1 MAVMESRGSLL
12 ENDLENAPSKPG
24 VYLMRDPEGRVLYVG
39 KAVNLRSRIRA
50 YFGRTDGRA
59 MIPFLVRRVDRVEFI
74 VTETEKEALI
84 LENTL
89 IKKYRPRY
97 NVTLRDDKNY
107 FSIRIDPRED
117 FPRFQLVRKVR
128 RDRARYFGPYASSA
142 AVRETLRVLQP
153 VFPLRTC
160 GDLELRSRTRPCIEY
175 EMKRCLGPCRRLV
188 DGNAYGQIVREA
200 VSFLEGRGTRLLSD
214 LKAKMAALSR
224 EMRFEEAARVRDRI
238 AALVE
243 TLEKQRAVSPV
254 RKDRDVFGLFRSGDR
269 IQCTLLY
276 IRQGKIQGQKPFPLL
291 KSRASTEE
299 VLSAVVKQ
307 YYDREVFLPEWIL
320 LPAKIEDRAAVE
332 AWLREKKGGRVRVLQ
347 PRSGDGAALLRMALG
362 NAETLFDAGRKGET
376 DREKLLALMKERL
389 RLKNLPRRIECYD
402 ISNVG
407 GEYSVGSRVVFQDGL
422 PDPGGYRHFRIRL
435 AEGPDDCAMMGEV
448 LRRRFEGPE
457 EPPDLVVVDGGKGQ
471 LNAALSVLSDLAVS
485 GVDAL
490 GLAKERREEERPGEA
505 GKPPG
510 RVSRGEDRAY
520 LPGRKNPLY
529 LSRSPELLLLLSRI
543 RDEAH
548 RFAVSRHRKLREREA
563 FDSPLESV
571 PGIGPAGRRKLLARF
586 GSLEGVMNAA
596 EEELAAAGIGRKR
609 AALLR
614 EFLDRAG
621 KGGKGSDG

>member
-1 MAVMESRGSLL
+1 MESRGSLL
-12 ENDLENAPSKPG
+12 ENDLENAPAKPG
-24 VYLMRDPEGRVLYVG
+24 VYLMRDSEDRVLYVG

-59 MIPFLVRRVDRVEFI
+59 MIPFLVRRVDRLAFI

-107 FSIRIDPRED
+107 FSIRVDPREN
-117 FPRFQLVRKVR
+117 FPRLQLVRKVR

-160 GDLELRSRTRPCIEY
+160 GDLELRTRTRPCIEY
-175 EMKRCLGPCRRLV
+175 EMKRCLGPCCGLV
-188 DGNAYGQIVREA
+188 EGDAYRQVVREA

-214 LKAKMAALSR
+214 LKARMAALSR

-291 KSRASTEE
+291 KSRASSEE

-307 YYDREVFLPEWIL
+307 YYDRDVFLPGEIL
-320 LPAKIEDRAAVE
+320 LPARIEDRAAVE
-332 AWLREKKGGRVRVLQ
+332 AWLREKKEGAVRVLQ
-347 PRSGDGAALLRMALG
+347 PRSGDGAALLKMALG

-376 DREKLLALMKERL
+376 DREEVLSLLKEKL

-407 GEYSVGSRVVFQDGL
+407 GEFSVGSRVAFRDGL
-422 PDPGGYRHFRIRL
+422 PDPGGYRHYRIRA

-448 LRRRFEGPE
+448 LRRRFSGPE
-457 EPPDLVVVDGGKGQ
+457 EPPDLLIVDGGKGQ

-490 GLAKERREEERPGEA
+490 GLAKERREEERPEED
-505 GKPPG
+505 GKAAG
-510 RVSRGEDRAY
+510 RVSRGEDRVY

-529 LSRSPELLLLLSRI
+529 LSRHPELLLLLSRV

-548 RFAVSRHRKLREREA
+548 RFAVSRHRKLRERKA

-586 GSLEGVMNAA
+586 GSLEGVRNAA
-596 EEELAAAGIGRKR
+596 VEELAAAGIGRKR

-614 EFLDRAG
+614 EFLDGAG
-621 KGGKGSDG
+621 KEGERTDG